1 MEIVDSQGDLTEEDL
16 IEMRA
21 DLKQLAGWETQT
33 AFYITNTRMNIEL
46 LGAIMNLR
54 KSIRQF
60 DETSTKLI
68 ETTNSLTER
77 IRRLTFWGLTAAC
90 FGTLLA
96 GASLAVSIVTLFKTW
111 R

>member
-1 MEIVDSQGDLTEEDL
+1 
-16 IEMRA
+16 
-21 DLKQLAGWETQT
+21 
-33 AFYITNTRMNIEL
+33 MNIEL
-46 LGAIMNLR
+46 LGAIINLR

-60 DETSTKLI
+60 DETSTQLI

-77 IRRLTFWGLTAAC
+77 IRSLTLWGLLAAC

-96 GASLAVSIVTLFKTW
+96 GASLAVSVVALLKTW